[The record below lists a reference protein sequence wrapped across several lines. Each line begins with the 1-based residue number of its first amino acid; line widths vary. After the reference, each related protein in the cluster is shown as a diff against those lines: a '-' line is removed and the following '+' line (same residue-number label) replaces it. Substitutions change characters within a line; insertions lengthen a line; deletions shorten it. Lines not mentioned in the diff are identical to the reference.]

1 MATKEPFKWICS
13 NLFNCRQ
20 WLKPLSYSYLIF
32 FIPEKIKLA
41 APFTYICTLIHFFF
55 FFFRVNSWEWTVE
68 SHHKLWSRNPCSFGI
83 TLECKYLRIK
93 VYVAYFWCHP
103 DGNSDHLCSEARSL
117 EATLVINGHL
127 VSLQSGI
134 NPHCLWNCVIHLSVW
149 SSSPYPHGLPP
160 SVCKS
165 FFQVSFCF
173 FQCTPITFSTHVLF
187 FLHIQIL
194 GVCFFFFFGNVH

>member
-1 MATKEPFKWICS
+1 MWPISDVILMEIVTTYVVRPD
-13 NLFNCRQ
+13 L
-20 WLKPLSYSYLIF
+20 LKP
-32 FIPEKIKLA
+32 P
-41 APFTYICTLIHFFF
+41 
-55 FFFRVNSWEWTVE
+55 
-68 SHHKLWSRNPCSFGI
+68 LW
-83 TLECKYLRIK
+83 LM
-93 VYVAYFWCHP
+93 A
-103 DGNSDHLCSEARSL
+103 
-117 EATLVINGHL
+117 HL

-173 FQCTPITFSTHVLF
+173 FQCTPVTFSTHVLF

-194 GVCFFFFFGNVH
+194 GVCFFFSQKCTLTYFVKTRINGSLHIFTCKNAVFFLNYLHLFC